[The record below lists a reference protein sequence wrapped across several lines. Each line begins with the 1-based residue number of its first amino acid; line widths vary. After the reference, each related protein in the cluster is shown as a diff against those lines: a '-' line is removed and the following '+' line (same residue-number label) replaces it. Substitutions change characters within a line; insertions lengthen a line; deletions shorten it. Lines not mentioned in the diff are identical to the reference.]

1 MNGVGLL
8 VIHMDLA
15 LVMISF
21 EIAARSLC
29 MTGISLMG
37 ETLVVHGVLTCSVI
51 VILHARIGDIFD
63 DQMTCYVATLQ
74 WPLQD
79 P

>member
-8 VIHMDLA
+8 VIQMDLA

-37 ETLVVHGVLTCSVI
+37 EIGITRCVTCSVI

-63 DQMTCYVATLQ
+63 DQMTCHVATLQ